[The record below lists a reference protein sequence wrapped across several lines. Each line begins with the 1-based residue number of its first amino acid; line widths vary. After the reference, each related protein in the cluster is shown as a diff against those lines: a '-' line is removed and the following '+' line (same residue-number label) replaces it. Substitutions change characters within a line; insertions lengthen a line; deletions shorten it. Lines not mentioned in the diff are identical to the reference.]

1 MTRAVVAASVALT
14 GAFSAIAAT
23 AFPGHATRDA
33 HAARTTGRS
42 RPASG
47 PLVALPPPNDGTG
60 GLPAP
65 PIQAPVPAAGT
76 GQVGSG
82 GS

>member
-1 MTRAVVAASVALT
+1 MTRVVIAASVALT
-14 GAFSAIAAT
+14 GAFSAVAAT
-23 AFPGHATRDA
+23 AFPGHATRDGSA
-33 HAARTTGRS
+33 TGTARRS
-42 RPASG
+42 PSKSA
-47 PLVALPPPNDGTG
+47 PLVALPPPNGGTG

>member
-1 MTRAVVAASVALT
+1 MTRAVIAGSVALT

-23 AFPGHATRDA
+23 AFPGHASRNAAAGTA
-33 HAARTTGRS
+33 HRAPARS
-42 RPASG
+42 APV
-47 PLVALPPPNDGTG
+47 VALPPPNDGTG

-65 PIQAPVPAAGT
+65 PIQAPVPVAGS